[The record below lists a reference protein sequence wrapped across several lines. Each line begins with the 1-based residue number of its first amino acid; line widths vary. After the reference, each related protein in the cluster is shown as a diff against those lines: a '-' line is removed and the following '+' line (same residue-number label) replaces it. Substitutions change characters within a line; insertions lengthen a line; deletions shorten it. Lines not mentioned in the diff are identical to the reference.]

1 MKIQKYMSLP
11 YLNLN
16 YEIILN
22 FYNIGNIDDF
32 NNLIDLKINNNIPPK
47 NIIRIVNMWIKTSLS
62 DLKKY
67 NDYIY
72 SLFNKINNKYYKIK
86 HDSDNVK
93 KYIDKWLN
101 NKNVNDFEFNLFNDI
116 FNYIKK

>member
-1 MKIQKYMSLP
+1 MMQ

-47 NIIRIVNMWIKTSLS
+47 NIIRIVNIDKTSL
-62 DLKKY
+62 
-67 NDYIY
+67 
-72 SLFNKINNKYYKIK
+72 
-86 HDSDNVK
+86 
-93 KYIDKWLN
+93 
-101 NKNVNDFEFNLFNDI
+101 NLI
-116 FNYIKK
+116 